1 MKTIIFVYAIFLMPA
16 STEWL
21 TDFDQARLEAKKS
34 NKLIM
39 LNFSGSDWCAPC
51 IQMKRDVFEK
61 PAFQEYASE
70 NLVLVKADFP
80 RLKKN
85 QLDPEQRAHNEKL
98 ADRYNPKGKFPLVI
112 LLDADGKLMYEW
124 DGFTGGSAE
133 EFVKQLEAKASA
145 K

>member
-1 MKTIIFVYAIFLMPA
+1 MKIIVFVYAILLMPA
-16 STEWL
+16 STAWL
-21 TDFDQARLEAKKS
+21 TDFDQAKREAKES

-61 PAFQEYASE
+61 PAFQEYASA
-70 NLVLVKADFP
+70 NLVLVRADFP

-85 QLDPEQRAHNEKL
+85 QLEPEQRAHNEKL
-98 ADRYNPKGKFPLVI
+98 ADQYNPNGKFPLVI
-112 LLDADGKLMYEW
+112 LLDADGKLIYEW

-133 EFVKQLEAKASA
+133 EFVKQVEARANGK
-145 K
+145 